1 MTPESPLY
9 PAVGLRAAHVDKPNA
24 DLRVL
29 VVDDSQSI
37 RSFLKAILTE
47 LGVGEV
53 LTAENGTAAIAVLD
67 TCDGTIDLLISDL
80 AMPGMDGVELLRM
93 VGQRCPGVAV
103 LTISSLDARLRFS
116 VSQMAQHLGL
126 TVLGLLGKPF
136 GEQDIR
142 NALDRYHEVRRTGAV
157 MPTDPMSDAEI
168 ASALHDRRVEVHY
181 QPKVRIDSAHVVGV
195 EALARLRDPRR
206 GLVHPAAFI
215 ESTEA
220 GGQIENLTYQVIDI
234 ALRDAGT
241 WAREGLRLNV
251 GINISSSAICRL
263 DLPEHVEAVAASHG
277 LSPSQITMEITE
289 AEMGSG
295 SELFD
300 VCARFRIRGFGLAI
314 DDFGTGE
321 SSLPRLRS
329 LPFTELKID
338 RRYVDGAARS
348 REIRAILESSLDLGR
363 RLGMSVVAEGVQ
375 QVEDWQLLEQIGC
388 DIAQGYLVS
397 RPMPGDKIAG
407 WALRWKQRGGN
418 A

>member
-9 PAVGLRAAHVDKPNA
+9 PAVGLRTAHVDKPNA

-142 NALDRYHEVRRTGAV
+142 
-157 MPTDPMSDAEI
+157 
-168 ASALHDRRVEVHY
+168 
-181 QPKVRIDSAHVVGV
+181 
-195 EALARLRDPRR
+195 
-206 GLVHPAAFI
+206 
-215 ESTEA
+215 
-220 GGQIENLTYQVIDI
+220 
-234 ALRDAGT
+234 
-241 WAREGLRLNV
+241 
-251 GINISSSAICRL
+251 
-263 DLPEHVEAVAASHG
+263 
-277 LSPSQITMEITE
+277 LSLIHI
-289 AEMGSG
+289 
-295 SELFD
+295 
-300 VCARFRIRGFGLAI
+300 
-314 DDFGTGE
+314 
-321 SSLPRLRS
+321 
-329 LPFTELKID
+329 
-338 RRYVDGAARS
+338 
-348 REIRAILESSLDLGR
+348 
-363 RLGMSVVAEGVQ
+363 
-375 QVEDWQLLEQIGC
+375 
-388 DIAQGYLVS
+388 
-397 RPMPGDKIAG
+397 
-407 WALRWKQRGGN
+407 
-418 A
+418 